1 MVYLFPINMILPFCQ
16 KSKNDLPKK
25 TLKDNISSIIE
36 KDDIHPRIYG
46 ICSDRKIEGDK
57 KVYSAK
63 YT

>member
-1 MVYLFPINMILPFCQ
+1 MILPFCQ

-46 ICSDRKIEGDK
+46 ICSDRKTEDDK